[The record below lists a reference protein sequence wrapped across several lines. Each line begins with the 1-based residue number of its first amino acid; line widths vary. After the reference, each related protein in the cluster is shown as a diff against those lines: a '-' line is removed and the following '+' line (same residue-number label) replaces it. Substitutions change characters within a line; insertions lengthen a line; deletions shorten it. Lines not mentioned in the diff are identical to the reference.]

1 MKVTLKHIAEDTG
14 LSIATVSR
22 ALSREKRT
30 HSSNEEQIFSYLFL
44 KMSTLSCIWVLF
56 LSVAT
61 HFVTPPR
68 HFAHIFLKMSSES
81 PIWLFSK
88 VIIFPLRPIP

>member
-30 HSSNEEQIFSYLFL
+30 HSSNEEQIFSSARKLGYPIFINLH
-44 KMSTLSCIWVLF
+44 T
-56 LSVAT
+56 
-61 HFVTPPR
+61 FVT
-68 HFAHIFLKMSSES
+68 
-81 PIWLFSK
+81 
-88 VIIFPLRPIP
+88 